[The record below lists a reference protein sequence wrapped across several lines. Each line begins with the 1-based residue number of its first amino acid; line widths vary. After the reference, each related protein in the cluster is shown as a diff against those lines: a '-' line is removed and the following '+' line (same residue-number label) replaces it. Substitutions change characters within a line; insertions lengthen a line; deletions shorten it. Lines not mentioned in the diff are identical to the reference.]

1 MPPASLHQ
9 FPLTC
14 PMILRTV
21 ATRCCCCLQDVFG
34 AKADR
39 VVIVAQ
45 GQAVWPLTSDKILK
59 CRNATAH
66 IDALA
71 VGPYFGTYD
80 PKRDTSVATFLGSTV
95 LTQVGGTGVPG

>member
-1 MPPASLHQ
+1 
-9 FPLTC
+9 
-14 PMILRTV
+14 MILRTV